1 MKLPLYISIVL
12 IDIRSGVNS
21 VMIDSHLDGV
31 NLPRNH
37 EICVTVIVFKIIPIP
52 TDHLFIQIVHPL
64 IHPSTHPP
72 IHPLKLRLTIFFRTL
87 SSPKMLFGST
97 NQICF
102 YPVYTMPTCYRKL
115 SLLRVKL
122 HNYLNEGPTQVS

>member
-1 MKLPLYISIVL
+1 MHSIGPQKHLPADAEQVRSRARIVNMLALYNWTLNEIAVIYKDIVL

-52 TDHLFIQIVHPL
+52 TDHLFIQIVHPS
-64 IHPSTHPP
+64 IH
-72 IHPLKLRLTIFFRTL
+72 
-87 SSPKMLFGST
+87 
-97 NQICF
+97 
-102 YPVYTMPTCYRKL
+102 
-115 SLLRVKL
+115 
-122 HNYLNEGPTQVS
+122 